1 MLAGFSKNPKA
12 TICCQRFSAPGRSAR
27 PLSAQR
33 TSNFS
38 FGFMSSYSFSLSM
51 VRLLLFQKF
60 CPALRVSCRS
70 VENLRVLF
78 EHIQKHFPHGRRHK
92 GRKFTAHTPPPF
104 CLYFWQRVL
113 FSFLPPLEPPCVS
126 PPVQRAL
133 PQRLSACSL
142 QLLFRLP
149 SWPSFQ
155 PSSP

>member
-1 MLAGFSKNPKA
+1 MCSDHIREVQTQGFRVAVINSTERIPVL
-12 TICCQRFSAPGRSAR
+12 R
-27 PLSAQR
+27 PAV
-33 TSNFS
+33 
-38 FGFMSSYSFSLSM
+38 YSFSLSM

-126 PPVQRAL
+126 PPVQRTL
-133 PQRLSACSL
+133 PQRLSAGSL

>member
-1 MLAGFSKNPKA
+1 MVTFNAY
-12 TICCQRFSAPGRSAR
+12 CQR
-27 PLSAQR
+27 PLCSVLRLPLLPPCKKSDPRQNANGPCVLR
-33 TSNFS
+33 DSGGH
-38 FGFMSSYSFSLSM
+38 GF
-51 VRLLLFQKF
+51 VLLLVDAA
-60 CPALRVSCRS
+60 ALPGASPVSCEFVRVDFS
-70 VENLRVLF
+70 VD
-78 EHIQKHFPHGRRHK
+78 GRRHK